1 MLVDFERTAD
11 LGAVVGDG
19 RDDGGVQ
26 PDGHQPRAGHAE
38 AFQLG
43 GDGGGFG
50 VGGRFAVY
58 RQIAAQQQIHG
69 PAHGGVV
76 GGAFQRTELAVKQ
89 DAVLLAEAVQPRHA
103 EGVVAHDVDGVGVL
117 VEQDLPAF
125 IECLHAEG
133 DCGHIADFYVWLRG
147 LDPGGF
153 SARLRVEHD
162 GAAAQRGKGAGQADL
177 LPVIQ
182 ALLARRPAV
191 KLRNDDGFH
200 VRGNTSLWE

>member
-1 MLVDFERTAD
+1 M
-11 LGAVVGDG
+11 
-19 RDDGGVQ
+19 
-26 PDGHQPRAGHAE
+26 
-38 AFQLG
+38 
-43 GDGGGFG
+43 
-50 VGGRFAVY
+50 
-58 RQIAAQQQIHG
+58 
-69 PAHGGVV
+69 
-76 GGAFQRTELAVKQ
+76 
-89 DAVLLAEAVQPRHA
+89 AEAVQPRHA
-103 EGVVAHDVDGVGVL
+103 ERVVAHDVDGVGVL

-133 DCGHIADFYVWLRG
+133 DGGHIADFYVWLRG

-200 VRGNTSLWE
+200 VRGNTSLWK